1 MYKQREIYYE
11 NNLFSRYGGKK
22 NVSSCYMIQV
32 IKPIRD
38 IHILRMQDKR
48 SIDIKIYKKVMLYLK
63 ENSFILIV

>member
-11 NNLFSRYGGKK
+11 SSLYNRHK
-22 NVSSCYMIQV
+22 NVSGFYMIQA
-32 IKPIRD
+32 IRPIRD

-63 ENSFILIV
+63 ENSFILIAS

>member
-1 MYKQREIYYE
+1 MSKQIEVYYE
-11 NNLFSRYGGKK
+11 SSLYNRHK
-22 NVSSCYMIQV
+22 NVSGFYMIQA
-32 IKPIRD
+32 IRPIRD